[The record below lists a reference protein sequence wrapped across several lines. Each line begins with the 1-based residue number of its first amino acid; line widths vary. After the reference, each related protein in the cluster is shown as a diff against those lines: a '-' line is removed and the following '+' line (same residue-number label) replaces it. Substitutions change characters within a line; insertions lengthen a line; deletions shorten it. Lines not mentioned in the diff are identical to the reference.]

1 MKHGGRRCWPTTCWA
16 WPAPRAPRSLLHLSA
31 PRPQPT
37 DGNMQTWQSL
47 CVRLAQPC
55 APRNRNNNKSVFPV
69 RSRKGKGFTMR
80 LGALLSAR
88 FLGSE
93 PLVPVSRWTAW
104 APVRGEGRHCG
115 PALAGHCD
123 RSIHSLV
130 GQRPPAWSGR
140 RRRQCRRGGA
150 WLRLIAPYGCTALAA
165 HNPNLRHR
173 DGLKAADIA

>member
-16 WPAPRAPRSLLHLSA
+16 WPAPRAPRSLLHLPA

-47 CVRLAQPC
+47 CVRLAQPR
-55 APRNRNNNKSVFPV
+55 APRNRNNNNKSVFPV
-69 RSRKGKGFTMR
+69 RSRRGKGFTVR

-88 FLGSE
+88 FLGLE

-123 RSIHSLV
+123 RGIHSLV
-130 GQRPPAWSGR
+130 GQRPGLEWTPATTVPSGR
-140 RRRQCRRGGA
+140 RVA
-150 WLRLIAPYGCTALAA
+150 
-165 HNPNLRHR
+165 
-173 DGLKAADIA
+173 AADSPARLHRAGRPQS